1 MRLKDRIAI
10 VTGASRGIGLEIC
23 RTFTAEGARV
33 AMLARNEEALG
44 RAAEALPGA
53 RPFACDVGDPASV
66 EQAFRAITAA
76 FGDADV
82 LINNA
87 ALGEPRLIEKAVDE
101 ELQRQVSVN
110 LLGPIYC
117 ARAVIPMMR
126 RRGFGDIISLSSES
140 VSTPYPFMGAYA
152 ATKTALESISA
163 SLRSELRGSGI
174 RVSVYRSGRVETG
187 FSDSWPEELRAEIA
201 RMAADTGFNAQSGER
216 ITPDIPARAILAML
230 LVDRSAGVDLMQLR
244 GA

>member
-1 MRLKDRIAI
+1 MRLKDRVAI
-10 VTGASRGIGLEIC
+10 VTGASRGIGLEVC
-23 RTFTAEGARV
+23 RTFAAEGARV
-33 AMLARNEEALG
+33 AMLARNAQALG
-44 RAAEALPGA
+44 RAAETIPGA

-66 EQAFRAITAA
+66 EQAFQGVAEA
-76 FGDADV
+76 FGDVDILV
-82 LINNA
+82 NNA
-87 ALGEPRLIEKAVDE
+87 ALGEPRLIEEAIDE

-140 VSTPYPFMGAYA
+140 VAMPYPFMGAYA
-152 ATKTALESISA
+152 ATKAALESISA
-163 SLRSELRGSGI
+163 SLRGELRGSGI

-187 FSDSWPEELRAEIA
+187 FSDNWPEELRVEIA
-201 RMAADTGFNAQSGER
+201 RKAADCGFNAQSGER
-216 ITPDIPARAILAML
+216 ITPDIPAKAILAML
-230 LVDRSAGVDLMQLR
+230 LVDRSAGVDLIQLR